1 MNAPLSWAPGP
12 PMRLCARL
20 SQEKSAAIGYKGGLF
35 PVCSHEWFMYARLF
49 LLFALL
55 FLAPPG
61 CADQGEGPSYDG
73 GIETGDL
80 DALLERGTLRI
91 VVPGTALGEPSL
103 PRQGSPVAQQRE
115 LAEAFAGSLGLRL
128 ELVPVFRLR
137 EMLPL
142 LEQGRADIIAANLT
156 VTEGRRE
163 LVDFSLPIDHV
174 HEVVLVAEANEDIQS
189 IEDLS
194 GRSVMVDRAT
204 SFWETLV
211 ALREEF
217 PEIHLLPSL
226 DHFDDE
232 STLDML
238 VAGEI
243 DATVRDSNIAEM
255 YLGYRADLR
264 IAFPLGERQSIA
276 WAVRPE
282 TPQLLAALN
291 RFLTT
296 EQLTRPREARYV
308 GDLPELQE
316 RRRLRILLPNSA
328 ASYYLWRGELVGF
341 EYEFARRFAEEHRMR
356 LEVLVPPHPAV
367 VYDWLDEGR
376 ADIAGGFLEP
386 GTADGRGPVQFTN
399 PWHHA
404 QPYLISRADAGELEG
419 WDAVAG
425 STVAAVRDSALWP
438 ELETVAEDYG
448 FALLPLPRIA
458 GDLED
463 VVNGLV
469 AHEFDYAVVE
479 GHLLGVELARRD
491 DIRRQF
497 EAGTPI
503 PHTWA
508 VRASDEALLES
519 LNEFFRK
526 EHRSAFYNILYRRYF
541 EDERRIRRHMD
552 ERVRGAGQLSPWDDL
567 VRRYAEP
574 QDFDWRL
581 IVAQMYQESRF
592 DPEARSSMGAAGLM
606 QLMPRTAQQ
615 VGVKDL
621 EDPADNIRGGVLY
634 LDWVRQRLPED
645 LPVADR
651 VWFTLAAYNA
661 GLGHVM
667 DARRLAAQ
675 KGWDPDRWFDNV
687 ENAML
692 LLSQRKYF
700 SQARHGYVRGSE
712 PVAYIN
718 NISALYKAYVQLTE
732 DQALFGVGD

>member
-1 MNAPLSWAPGP
+1 
-12 PMRLCARL
+12 
-20 SQEKSAAIGYKGGLF
+20 
-35 PVCSHEWFMYARLF
+35 MYTRLF

-55 FLAPPG
+55 FLTTPG
-61 CADQGEGPSYDG
+61 CADQGDAPSYGDG
-73 GIETGDL
+73 VETGDL
-80 DALLERGTLRI
+80 DALLERGSLRVI
-91 VVPGTALGEPSL
+91 VPGTALGEPSL

-115 LAEAFAGSLGLRL
+115 LAEAFAASLGLRL
-128 ELVPVFRLR
+128 ELVPVFRLG

-156 VTEGRRE
+156 VTEGRLER
-163 LVDFSLPIDHV
+163 VDFSLPIDHV
-174 HEVVLVAEANEDIQS
+174 HEVVLVAEANEEISS

-194 GRSVMVDRAT
+194 GRSVMVDRAA
-204 SFWETLV
+204 SFWETLS
-211 ALREEF
+211 ALREDV
-217 PEIHLLPSL
+217 PDLHLLPGL

-232 STLDML
+232 STLDM
-238 VAGEI
+238 VVEGQI

-255 YLGYRADLR
+255 YLSYRDDLR
-264 IAFPLGERQSIA
+264 LAFPLGERRSIA

-308 GDLPELQE
+308 GDLPELEE
-316 RRRLRILLPNSA
+316 RRRLRIMLPNSA

-341 EYEFARRFAEEHRMR
+341 EYELARRFAEQHRMR
-356 LEVLVPPHPAV
+356 LEVVVPPHPAV

-386 GTADGRGPVQFTN
+386 DAANGGGPVQFTN

-404 QPYLISRADAGELEG
+404 QPYLISRTEAGDLAG

-425 STVAAVRDSALWP
+425 GAVAAVRDSVLWS
-438 ELETVAEDYG
+438 ELETLADEHG
-448 FALLPLPRIA
+448 FDLVPLPGVA
-458 GDLED
+458 GDLEE
-463 VVNGLV
+463 VVNSLV
-469 AHEFDYAVVE
+469 AGEFDYAVVE

-491 DIRRQF
+491 DIRKQF
-497 EAGTPI
+497 EVGSPV
-503 PHTWA
+503 PHAWA
-508 VRASDEALLES
+508 VRADNAALLEA
-519 LNEFFRK
+519 LNEFFRQ
-526 EHRSAFYNILYRRYF
+526 EHRSTFYNILYRRYF
-541 EDERRIRRHMD
+541 EDERRIRSHMD
-552 ERVRGAGQLSPWDDL
+552 GRIRGAAHLSPWDDL

-574 QDFDWRL
+574 RGFDWRL

-592 DPEARSSMGAAGLM
+592 DPEARSSMGATGLM

-615 VGVKDL
+615 VGVQNL
-621 EDPADNIRGGVLY
+621 EDPADNIRAGILY

-645 LPVADR
+645 LSVADR

-661 GLGHVM
+661 GVGHVM

-692 LLSQRKYF
+692 LLSQRQYF

-718 NISALYKAYVQLTE
+718 NISERFKAYVQLTE
-732 DQALFGVGD
+732 DQATLSGDD

>member
-1 MNAPLSWAPGP
+1 
-12 PMRLCARL
+12 
-20 SQEKSAAIGYKGGLF
+20 
-35 PVCSHEWFMYARLF
+35 MYARLL

-55 FLAPPG
+55 FLATPG
-61 CADQGEGPSYDG
+61 CADQGGALPYDG
-73 GIETGDL
+73 DVETGDL
-80 DALLERGTLRI
+80 DALLERGALRV

-103 PRQGSPVAQQRE
+103 PRQGSPVAHQRE
-115 LAEAFAGSLGLRL
+115 LAEAFAASLGLRL
-128 ELVPVFRLR
+128 ELVPVFRLS
-137 EMLPL
+137 EMLTL

-163 LVDFSLPIDHV
+163 RLDFSLPIDHV
-174 HEVVLVAEANEDIQS
+174 HEVVLVAEANEDIHS

-194 GRSVMVDRAT
+194 DRSVMVDRAT
-204 SFWETLV
+204 SFWETLS
-211 ALREEF
+211 ALREDL
-217 PEIHLLPSL
+217 PEMHLLPSL

-232 STLDML
+232 STLDMV

-255 YLGYRADLR
+255 YLSYRDDLR
-264 IAFPLGERQSIA
+264 LAFPLGERQSIA

-296 EQLTRPREARYV
+296 EQLTRPREAKYA

-341 EYEFARRFAEEHRMR
+341 EYELARRFAEEHRMR
-356 LEVLVPPHPAV
+356 LEVVVPPHPDV
-367 VYDWLDEGR
+367 VYDWLDDGR

-386 GTADGRGPVQFTN
+386 DTADGRGPVRFTN

-404 QPYLISRADAGELEG
+404 QLYLISRADAGDLAD

-425 STVAAVRDSALWP
+425 GAVAAVRDSVLWP
-438 ELETVAEDYG
+438 ELETLADHHG
-448 FALLPLPRIA
+448 FDLVPLRGIG

-463 VVNGLV
+463 VVNSLV
-469 AHEFDYAVVE
+469 AGEFDHAVVE

-497 EAGTPI
+497 EVGSPV

-508 VRASDEALLES
+508 VRAADAALLEA

-526 EHRSAFYNILYRRYF
+526 EHRSTFYNILYRRYF
-541 EDERRIRRHMD
+541 EDEHRIRRHMD
-552 ERVRGAGQLSPWDDL
+552 ERARGAGQLSPWDDL

-574 QDFDWRL
+574 QGFDWRL

-592 DPEARSSMGAAGLM
+592 DPEARSSMGATGLM
-606 QLMPRTAQQ
+606 QLMPRTAKQ
-615 VGVKDL
+615 VGVQNL
-621 EDPADNIRGGVLY
+621 EDPADNIRGGILY

-661 GLGHVM
+661 GVGHVM

-675 KGWDPDRWFDNV
+675 QGWDPDRWFDNV

-700 SQARHGYVRGSE
+700 SHARHGYVRGSE

-718 NISALYKAYVQLTE
+718 NISARFKAYVQLTE
-732 DQALFGVGD
+732 DQTILSGGD